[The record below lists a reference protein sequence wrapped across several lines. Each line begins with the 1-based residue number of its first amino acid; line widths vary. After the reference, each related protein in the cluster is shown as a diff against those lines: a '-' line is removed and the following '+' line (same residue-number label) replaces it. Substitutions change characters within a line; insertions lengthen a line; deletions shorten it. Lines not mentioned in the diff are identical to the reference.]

1 MEVKAVTAIEG
12 QAVDREQII
21 SAAWSLA
28 KRVVLLAI
36 LAVVVVGLQ
45 SLMGPLAAV
54 LVVFFLALAGIFL
67 ARCGYALLLGL
78 IALLSRPFGKPEGSP
93 RVFWLFAWN
102 ILNAIEVAVCLGLAI
117 YVLRAAGW
125 YTEIQLPIP
134 NGYQLPE
141 Y

>member
-1 MEVKAVTAIEG
+1 MTAIEG

-21 SAAWSLA
+21 GAAWSLT

-78 IALLSRPFGKPEGSP
+78 IALLSRLFGKPEGSP

-134 NGYQLPE
+134 NGYQLPK